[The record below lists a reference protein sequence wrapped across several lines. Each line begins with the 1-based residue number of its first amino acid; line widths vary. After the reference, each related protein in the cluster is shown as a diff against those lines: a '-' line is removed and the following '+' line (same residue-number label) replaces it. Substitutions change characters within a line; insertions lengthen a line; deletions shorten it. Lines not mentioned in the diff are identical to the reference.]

1 MIDTV
6 CQLCKRN
13 GYSSQ
18 ENSNLDHLSRSLI
31 IIKRTEIICVLLN
44 ISASTQVVNWYP
56 KKSGPPATVTKNES
70 HTGLHLLWQKHLQ
83 QVSKRVGIEQAKV
96 IASDPDFQSPHR
108 LFETYRQAFS
118 TLNQF

>member
-1 MIDTV
+1 M
-6 CQLCKRN
+6 LC
-13 GYSSQ
+13 
-18 ENSNLDHLSRSLI
+18 
-31 IIKRTEIICVLLN
+31 IIKH

>member
-1 MIDTV
+1 MSV
-6 CQLCKRN
+6 
-13 GYSSQ
+13 S
-18 ENSNLDHLSRSLI
+18 
-31 IIKRTEIICVLLN
+31 

-56 KKSGPPATVTKNES
+56 KKTGPPATVTKNES

-118 TLNQF
+118 TLRWPGAGPAEEHLSSLCRPGA

>member
-1 MIDTV
+1 MIDTIG
-6 CQLCKRN
+6 QFCKRN
-13 GYSSQ
+13 GYSSR
-18 ENSNLDHLSRSLI
+18 ENSKLDI
-31 IIKRTEIICVLLN
+31 IITQYDYHKTHLN
-44 ISASTQVVNWYP
+44 NAMYYASTQVVNWYP

-118 TLNQF
+118 PLNQS

>member
-1 MIDTV
+1 MNREEIYI
-6 CQLCKRN
+6 RN
-13 GYSSQ
+13 DIKSDQIPSS
-18 ENSNLDHLSRSLI
+18 
-31 IIKRTEIICVLLN
+31 VLLN

-118 TLNQF
+118 PLNQS